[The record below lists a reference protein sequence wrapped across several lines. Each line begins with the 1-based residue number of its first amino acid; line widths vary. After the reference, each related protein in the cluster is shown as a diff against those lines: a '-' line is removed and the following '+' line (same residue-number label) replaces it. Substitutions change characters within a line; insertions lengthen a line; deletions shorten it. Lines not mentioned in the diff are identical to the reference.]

1 MAREDRDRVDPVE
14 LIDELAPG
22 DQQAILEEVAE
33 RLGYQ
38 DSANAEIE
46 LTEEAVGELR
56 DRFVEERVSDDHE
69 AVGELLTLALLTKTQ
84 SALAEQD
91 GSAEELEFELEVHV
105 EPVADPENDR
115 HCLRFG
121 IVNGIYNRPLYWK
134 TCIISG
140 IF

>member
-38 DSANAEIE
+38 DSADPEIE
-46 LTEEAVGELR
+46 LTEEAVGELG
-56 DRFVEERVSDDHE
+56 DRFVEERVSADHE

-91 GSAEELEFELEVHV
+91 GSAEELEVHV
-105 EPVADPENDR
+105 EPVVDPEDDR
-115 HCLRFG
+115 YCLRFG
-121 IVNGIYNRPLYWK
+121 IVNSIYNRPLYWK
-134 TCIISG
+134 TCIIDG

>member
-1 MAREDRDRVDPVE
+1 MAHEDRDRVDPVE
-14 LIDELAPG
+14 LIDDLAPG
-22 DQQAILEEVAE
+22 DQQALLEEVAE

-38 DSANAEIE
+38 DAADTEIE

-56 DRFVEERVSDDHE
+56 DRFVEERLSDDYE
-69 AVGELLTLALLTKTQ
+69 ALGELLTLALLTKTQ

-91 GSAEELEFELEVHV
+91 GSVEELEFELEVHV
-105 EPVADPENDR
+105 EPAADPGDDR
-115 HCLRFG
+115 YCLRFG

-134 TCIISG
+134 TCIING